1 MLLNAA
7 RDLRT
12 KADNVV
18 RAFNRR
24 IATMDDARIKLEME
38 LTEVNLHMRSGR
50 FSLILPDCFQC
61 LKRLAETERL
71 IESLVVNLQN
81 LDTPMKVAQTRL
93 DNRNH
98 RLAVEN
104 CRDRAH
110 VGLIDEVKC
119 IEDGVRHMTEAVQEA
134 EQTKASLL
142 NTRGLL
148 EREIMLK
155 RRTIQLD
162 KERCLLIRSH
172 FPSATALSGY
182 T

>member
-1 MLLNAA
+1 M
-7 RDLRT
+7 
-12 KADNVV
+12 
-18 RAFNRR
+18 
-24 IATMDDARIKLEME
+24 
-38 LTEVNLHMRSGR
+38 
-50 FSLILPDCFQC
+50 
-61 LKRLAETERL
+61 KRLADTERL
-71 IESLVVNLQN
+71 IESLALNLQN

-93 DNRNH
+93 ANRNH

-110 VGLIDEVKC
+110 VVVVDEVKG
-119 IEDGVRHMTEAVQEA
+119 IEDGVRHMTAAIQEA
-134 EQTKASLL
+134 EQMKTSLL

-172 FPSATALSGY
+172 FPSATSLSGY

>member
-1 MLLNAA
+1 
-7 RDLRT
+7 
-12 KADNVV
+12 
-18 RAFNRR
+18 
-24 IATMDDARIKLEME
+24 
-38 LTEVNLHMRSGR
+38 
-50 FSLILPDCFQC
+50 
-61 LKRLAETERL
+61 
-71 IESLVVNLQN
+71 
-81 LDTPMKVAQTRL
+81 MKVAQTRL

-110 VGLIDEVKC
+110 VSLVNEVKC
-119 IEDGVRHMTEAVQEA
+119 IEDGVRHMTDAIQEA
-134 EQTKASLL
+134 EQTKTSLL

-162 KERCLLIRSH
+162 KERCLMIRCN
-172 FPSATALSGY
+172 FPSATVLSGY

>member
-1 MLLNAA
+1 M
-7 RDLRT
+7 
-12 KADNVV
+12 AD
-18 RAFNRR
+18 
-24 IATMDDARIKLEME
+24 
-38 LTEVNLHMRSGR
+38 
-50 FSLILPDCFQC
+50 
-61 LKRLAETERL
+61 TERL
-71 IESLVVNLQN
+71 IESLTTNLQN

-119 IEDGVRHMTEAVQEA
+119 IGDGVRHMTVALQEA
-134 EQTKASLL
+134 EQTKSSLL
-142 NTRGLL
+142 NTRGLM

>member
-12 KADNVV
+12 KADNVT
-18 RAFNRR
+18 RAFNKR
-24 IATMDDARIKLEME
+24 IAMMDDARIKLEIE
-38 LTEVNLHMRSGR
+38 LVE
-50 FSLILPDCFQC
+50 C
-61 LKRLAETERL
+61 LKRLAQTERL
-71 IESLVVNLQN
+71 IEDLTSTLQN
-81 LDTPMKVAQTRL
+81 LDAPMKVAQTRL

-110 VGLIDEVKC
+110 VDLVDEVRC
-119 IEDGVRHMTEAVQEA
+119 IGDGVGHMTNAVQKA
-134 EQTKASLL
+134 EQTKQSLL
-142 NTRGLL
+142 NSRGLL

>member
-1 MLLNAA
+1 M
-7 RDLRT
+7 
-12 KADNVV
+12 
-18 RAFNRR
+18 
-24 IATMDDARIKLEME
+24 
-38 LTEVNLHMRSGR
+38 
-50 FSLILPDCFQC
+50 
-61 LKRLAETERL
+61 
-71 IESLVVNLQN
+71 QN
-81 LDTPMKVAQTRL
+81 LDAPMKVAQSRL

-110 VGLIDEVKC
+110 VGLINEVKC
-119 IEDGVRHMTEAVQEA
+119 IGDGVQHMTDAIQEA
-134 EQTKASLL
+134 EQTKSSLL
-142 NTRGLL
+142 NARGLL

>member
-1 MLLNAA
+1 MLCKLDI
-7 RDLRT
+7 RHQ
-12 KADNVV
+12 K
-18 RAFNRR
+18 
-24 IATMDDARIKLEME
+24 IAK
-38 LTEVNLHMRSGR
+38 
-50 FSLILPDCFQC
+50 SLFAEYFQC
-61 LKRLAETERL
+61 LKRLADTERL
-71 IESLVVNLQN
+71 IESLALSLQN

-93 DNRNH
+93 HNRNY

-110 VGLIDEVKC
+110 VSLVDEVKG
-119 IEDGVRHMTEAVQEA
+119 IEHGVQHMTGAVQEA
-134 EQTKASLL
+134 EQMKTSLL